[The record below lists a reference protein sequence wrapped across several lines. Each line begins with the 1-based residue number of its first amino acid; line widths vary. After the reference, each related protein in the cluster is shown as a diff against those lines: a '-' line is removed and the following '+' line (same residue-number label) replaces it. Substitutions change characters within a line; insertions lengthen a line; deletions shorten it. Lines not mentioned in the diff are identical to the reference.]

1 MTNDIRADG
10 RTNGRCS
17 WQTLSHMIRSYT
29 LRDVRVKTFFFFFL
43 IFLNFFKQCKIN
55 IYNVNCFCYVVYI
68 EYRNTWL
75 YNNHKKKNTIKI
87 LLSEFRLTHR
97 QSLTYLRKSIT
108 GAFSLKLLK
117 FIKFLK
123 FRKKFRQLAS

>member
-29 LRDVRVKTFFFFFL
+29 LRDVRVKTFFFFL
-43 IFLNFFKQCKIN
+43 IFLNFFKQCKKN

-75 YNNHKKKNTIKI
+75 YNNHKKKKNTIKI